1 MHCKP
6 VSKSRDVEGGTRPT
20 GKIFFLYVTNCDD
33 AHDSRYTDTQYF
45 LSRCLEPLA
54 AHMTDILRK
63 VDFEDY
69 GVLYC
74 SIIKVKVSDV
84 R

>member
-1 MHCKP
+1 MP
-6 VSKSRDVEGGTRPT
+6 IVVGATESRGAQ
-20 GKIFFLYVTNCDD
+20 FLQFIW
-33 AHDSRYTDTQYF
+33 HF